1 MLILRTTHLDISFD
15 HSFSFTRLCLFY
27 VSACGLVFICCL
39 FMCVSR
45 G

>member
-1 MLILRTTHLDISFD
+1 MLILRTMHLDISFD
-15 HSFSFTRLCLFY
+15 HSFSFIHLCLFY
-27 VSACGLVFICCL
+27 VSVCDFVFTCCL